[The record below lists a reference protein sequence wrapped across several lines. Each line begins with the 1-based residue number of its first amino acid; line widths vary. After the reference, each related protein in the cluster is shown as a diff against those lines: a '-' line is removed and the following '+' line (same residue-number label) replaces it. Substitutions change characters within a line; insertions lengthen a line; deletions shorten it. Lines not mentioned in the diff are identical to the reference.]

1 MSDQFNY
8 KLVTPEKIYLEGDA
22 QMVVLPGAEGD
33 LGVLPNHSN
42 IITSLRPGIIKVTN
56 SDQTQSLF
64 VEEGFI
70 KFSNN
75 ELLVIAVGLDEEAAL
90 NNDFINDKIEIGADD
105 KKLIDDLSKK
115 VIDDFIS
122 EYEKLSSLSREALEP
137 IIKSLIDKHKTN
149 FKGVGQPLRIALVG
163 SRFGPGIYD
172 VILSLDKAEVVKRLK
187 QI

>member
-90 NNDFINDKIEIGADD
+90 NNDFINDKIENYSSALETAEETQKMKIQ
-105 KKLIDDLSKK
+105 KK
-115 VIDDFIS
+115 VDS
-122 EYEKLSSLSREALEP
+122 LKLLL
-137 IIKSLIDKHKTN
+137 N
-149 FKGVGQPLRIALVG
+149 
-163 SRFGPGIYD
+163 
-172 VILSLDKAEVVKRLK
+172 
-187 QI
+187 

>member
-75 ELLVIAVGLDEEAAL
+75 ELLVIAVGLDNEAAL
-90 NNDFINDKIEIGADD
+90 NNDFINNKIENYSSALDAADETQKMKIQ
-105 KKLIDDLSKK
+105 KKIDSL
-115 VIDDFIS
+115 
-122 EYEKLSSLSREALEP
+122 KLLL
-137 IIKSLIDKHKTN
+137 N
-149 FKGVGQPLRIALVG
+149 
-163 SRFGPGIYD
+163 
-172 VILSLDKAEVVKRLK
+172 
-187 QI
+187 

>member
-56 SDQTQSLF
+56 SDQIQSFF

-90 NNDFINDKIEIGADD
+90 NNDFINDKIENYSSALDAADEAQKMKIQ
-105 KKLIDDLSKK
+105 KKIDSL
-115 VIDDFIS
+115 
-122 EYEKLSSLSREALEP
+122 KLLL
-137 IIKSLIDKHKTN
+137 N
-149 FKGVGQPLRIALVG
+149 
-163 SRFGPGIYD
+163 
-172 VILSLDKAEVVKRLK
+172 
-187 QI
+187 

>member
-90 NNDFINDKIEIGADD
+90 SNDFINDKIENYSSALDAADEVQKMKIQ
-105 KKLIDDLSKK
+105 KKIDSL
-115 VIDDFIS
+115 
-122 EYEKLSSLSREALEP
+122 KLLL
-137 IIKSLIDKHKTN
+137 N
-149 FKGVGQPLRIALVG
+149 
-163 SRFGPGIYD
+163 
-172 VILSLDKAEVVKRLK
+172 
-187 QI
+187 

>member
-1 MSDQFNY
+1 MFDQFSY

-90 NNDFINDKIEIGADD
+90 SNDFINDKIENYSSALDAADEAQKMKIQRKID
-105 KKLIDDLSKK
+105 SLKLL
-115 VIDDFIS
+115 
-122 EYEKLSSLSREALEP
+122 L
-137 IIKSLIDKHKTN
+137 N
-149 FKGVGQPLRIALVG
+149 
-163 SRFGPGIYD
+163 
-172 VILSLDKAEVVKRLK
+172 
-187 QI
+187 

>member
-56 SDQTQSLF
+56 SDETQSLF

-90 NNDFINDKIEIGADD
+90 NNDFINDKIENYSSALDAADETQKMKIQ
-105 KKLIDDLSKK
+105 KKIDSL
-115 VIDDFIS
+115 
-122 EYEKLSSLSREALEP
+122 KLLL
-137 IIKSLIDKHKTN
+137 N
-149 FKGVGQPLRIALVG
+149 
-163 SRFGPGIYD
+163 
-172 VILSLDKAEVVKRLK
+172 
-187 QI
+187 

>member
-56 SDQTQSLF
+56 SDQTHSLF

-90 NNDFINDKIEIGADD
+90 NNDFINDKIENYSSALDAADESQKMKIQ
-105 KKLIDDLSKK
+105 KKIDSL
-115 VIDDFIS
+115 
-122 EYEKLSSLSREALEP
+122 KLLL
-137 IIKSLIDKHKTN
+137 N
-149 FKGVGQPLRIALVG
+149 
-163 SRFGPGIYD
+163 
-172 VILSLDKAEVVKRLK
+172 
-187 QI
+187 

>member
-75 ELLVIAVGLDEEAAL
+75 ELLVIAVGLDEVAVL
-90 NNDFINDKIEIGADD
+90 NNDFINDKIEN
-105 KKLIDDLSKK
+105 
-115 VIDDFIS
+115 
-122 EYEKLSSLSREALEP
+122 YSSALETADETQKMK
-137 IIKSLIDKHKTN
+137 IQKKIDSLKLLLN
-149 FKGVGQPLRIALVG
+149 
-163 SRFGPGIYD
+163 
-172 VILSLDKAEVVKRLK
+172 
-187 QI
+187 

>member
-56 SDQTQSLF
+56 SDQTQALF

-90 NNDFINDKIEIGADD
+90 NNDFINDKIED
-105 KKLIDDLSKK
+105 
-115 VIDDFIS
+115 
-122 EYEKLSSLSREALEP
+122 YSSALETADEFQKMKLQKK
-137 IIKSLIDKHKTN
+137 IDSLKLLLN
-149 FKGVGQPLRIALVG
+149 
-163 SRFGPGIYD
+163 
-172 VILSLDKAEVVKRLK
+172 
-187 QI
+187 

>member
-42 IITSLRPGIIKVTN
+42 IITSLRPGIIKVSN

-75 ELLVIAVGLDEEAAL
+75 QLLVIAVGLNEEDAVNNEFINEKIENYSSALEAADENQKMKIQKKIDSLKLLL
-90 NNDFINDKIEIGADD
+90 N
-105 KKLIDDLSKK
+105 
-115 VIDDFIS
+115 
-122 EYEKLSSLSREALEP
+122 
-137 IIKSLIDKHKTN
+137 
-149 FKGVGQPLRIALVG
+149 
-163 SRFGPGIYD
+163 
-172 VILSLDKAEVVKRLK
+172 
-187 QI
+187 

>member
-33 LGVLPNHSN
+33 LGVFPNHSN

-90 NNDFINDKIEIGADD
+90 NNDFINNKIENYSSVLETADENQKMKIQ
-105 KKLIDDLSKK
+105 KKIDSL
-115 VIDDFIS
+115 
-122 EYEKLSSLSREALEP
+122 KLLL
-137 IIKSLIDKHKTN
+137 N
-149 FKGVGQPLRIALVG
+149 
-163 SRFGPGIYD
+163 
-172 VILSLDKAEVVKRLK
+172 
-187 QI
+187 

>member
-75 ELLVIAVGLDEEAAL
+75 ELLVIAVGLNEEAAL
-90 NNDFINDKIEIGADD
+90 NNEFINDKIEN
-105 KKLIDDLSKK
+105 
-115 VIDDFIS
+115 
-122 EYEKLSSLSREALEP
+122 YSSALETADETQKMK
-137 IIKSLIDKHKTN
+137 IQKKIDSLKLLLN
-149 FKGVGQPLRIALVG
+149 
-163 SRFGPGIYD
+163 
-172 VILSLDKAEVVKRLK
+172 
-187 QI
+187 

>member
-8 KLVTPEKIYLEGDA
+8 KLVTPGKIYLEGDA

-90 NNDFINDKIEIGADD
+90 NNDFINDKIEN
-105 KKLIDDLSKK
+105 
-115 VIDDFIS
+115 
-122 EYEKLSSLSREALEP
+122 YSSALETADETQKMK
-137 IIKSLIDKHKTN
+137 IQKKIDSLKLLLN
-149 FKGVGQPLRIALVG
+149 
-163 SRFGPGIYD
+163 
-172 VILSLDKAEVVKRLK
+172 
-187 QI
+187 

>member
-42 IITSLRPGIIKVTN
+42 IITSLRPGIIKVIN

-64 VEEGFI
+64 VEEGFT

-90 NNDFINDKIEIGADD
+90 NNDFINDKIKNYSSALDAADEAQKMKIQ
-105 KKLIDDLSKK
+105 KKIDSL
-115 VIDDFIS
+115 
-122 EYEKLSSLSREALEP
+122 KLLL
-137 IIKSLIDKHKTN
+137 N
-149 FKGVGQPLRIALVG
+149 
-163 SRFGPGIYD
+163 
-172 VILSLDKAEVVKRLK
+172 
-187 QI
+187 

>member
-90 NNDFINDKIEIGADD
+90 NNDFINDKIEN
-105 KKLIDDLSKK
+105 
-115 VIDDFIS
+115 
-122 EYEKLSSLSREALEP
+122 YSSALETSDGNQKMK
-137 IIKSLIDKHKTN
+137 IQKKIDSLKLLLN
-149 FKGVGQPLRIALVG
+149 
-163 SRFGPGIYD
+163 
-172 VILSLDKAEVVKRLK
+172 
-187 QI
+187 

>member
-75 ELLVIAVGLDEEAAL
+75 ELLVIAVGLDEEGAL
-90 NNDFINDKIEIGADD
+90 NNDFINDKIENYSSALDAADEAQKMKIQ
-105 KKLIDDLSKK
+105 KKIDSL
-115 VIDDFIS
+115 
-122 EYEKLSSLSREALEP
+122 KLLL
-137 IIKSLIDKHKTN
+137 N
-149 FKGVGQPLRIALVG
+149 
-163 SRFGPGIYD
+163 
-172 VILSLDKAEVVKRLK
+172 
-187 QI
+187 

>member
-75 ELLVIAVGLDEEAAL
+75 ELLVIAVGLNEEAAL
-90 NNDFINDKIEIGADD
+90 SNDFINDKIENYSSALDAADEAQKMKIQRKID
-105 KKLIDDLSKK
+105 SLKLL
-115 VIDDFIS
+115 
-122 EYEKLSSLSREALEP
+122 L
-137 IIKSLIDKHKTN
+137 N
-149 FKGVGQPLRIALVG
+149 
-163 SRFGPGIYD
+163 
-172 VILSLDKAEVVKRLK
+172 
-187 QI
+187 

>member
-90 NNDFINDKIEIGADD
+90 NNDFINDKIEN
-105 KKLIDDLSKK
+105 
-115 VIDDFIS
+115 
-122 EYEKLSSLSREALEP
+122 YSSALEP
-137 IIKSLIDKHKTN
+137 ADETHKMKIQKKIDSLKLLLN
-149 FKGVGQPLRIALVG
+149 
-163 SRFGPGIYD
+163 
-172 VILSLDKAEVVKRLK
+172 
-187 QI
+187 

>member
-8 KLVTPEKIYLEGDA
+8 KLVTPEKIYHEGDA

-90 NNDFINDKIEIGADD
+90 NNDFINDKIENYSSALDAADEAQKMKIQ
-105 KKLIDDLSKK
+105 KKIDSL
-115 VIDDFIS
+115 
-122 EYEKLSSLSREALEP
+122 KLLL
-137 IIKSLIDKHKTN
+137 N
-149 FKGVGQPLRIALVG
+149 
-163 SRFGPGIYD
+163 
-172 VILSLDKAEVVKRLK
+172 
-187 QI
+187 

>member
-90 NNDFINDKIEIGADD
+90 NNDFINDKIEN
-105 KKLIDDLSKK
+105 
-115 VIDDFIS
+115 
-122 EYEKLSSLSREALEP
+122 YSSALETADE
-137 IIKSLIDKHKTN
+137 IQKMKIQKKIDSLKLLLN
-149 FKGVGQPLRIALVG
+149 
-163 SRFGPGIYD
+163 
-172 VILSLDKAEVVKRLK
+172 
-187 QI
+187 

>member
-56 SDQTQSLF
+56 SDQTQSMF

-90 NNDFINDKIEIGADD
+90 NNDFINDKIENYSSALDAADEAQKMKIQ
-105 KKLIDDLSKK
+105 KKIDSL
-115 VIDDFIS
+115 
-122 EYEKLSSLSREALEP
+122 KLLL
-137 IIKSLIDKHKTN
+137 N
-149 FKGVGQPLRIALVG
+149 
-163 SRFGPGIYD
+163 
-172 VILSLDKAEVVKRLK
+172 
-187 QI
+187 

>member
-90 NNDFINDKIEIGADD
+90 NNDFINNKIENYYSVLETADENQKMKIQ
-105 KKLIDDLSKK
+105 KKIDSL
-115 VIDDFIS
+115 
-122 EYEKLSSLSREALEP
+122 KLLL
-137 IIKSLIDKHKTN
+137 N
-149 FKGVGQPLRIALVG
+149 
-163 SRFGPGIYD
+163 
-172 VILSLDKAEVVKRLK
+172 
-187 QI
+187 

>member
-90 NNDFINDKIEIGADD
+90 NNDFINGKIENYSSALDAADEAQKMKIQ
-105 KKLIDDLSKK
+105 KKID
-115 VIDDFIS
+115 
-122 EYEKLSSLSREALEP
+122 SL
-137 IIKSLIDKHKTN
+137 
-149 FKGVGQPLRIALVG
+149 
-163 SRFGPGIYD
+163 
-172 VILSLDKAEVVKRLK
+172 RLLLN
-187 QI
+187 

>member
-42 IITSLRPGIIKVTN
+42 IITSLTPGIIKVTN

-90 NNDFINDKIEIGADD
+90 NNDFINDKIENYSSALDAADEAQKMKIQ
-105 KKLIDDLSKK
+105 KKIDSL
-115 VIDDFIS
+115 
-122 EYEKLSSLSREALEP
+122 KLLL
-137 IIKSLIDKHKTN
+137 N
-149 FKGVGQPLRIALVG
+149 
-163 SRFGPGIYD
+163 
-172 VILSLDKAEVVKRLK
+172 
-187 QI
+187 

>member
-42 IITSLRPGIIKVTN
+42 IITSLRPGVIKVTN

-75 ELLVIAVGLDEEAAL
+75 ELLVIAVGLDEEATL
-90 NNDFINDKIEIGADD
+90 NNDFINDKIENYSSALDAADED
-105 KKLIDDLSKK
+105 KKIKIQKKIDSL
-115 VIDDFIS
+115 
-122 EYEKLSSLSREALEP
+122 KLLL
-137 IIKSLIDKHKTN
+137 N
-149 FKGVGQPLRIALVG
+149 
-163 SRFGPGIYD
+163 
-172 VILSLDKAEVVKRLK
+172 
-187 QI
+187 

>member
-90 NNDFINDKIEIGADD
+90 NNDFINDKIENYSSALDVADETQKMKIQ
-105 KKLIDDLSKK
+105 KKID
-115 VIDDFIS
+115 
-122 EYEKLSSLSREALEP
+122 SL
-137 IIKSLIDKHKTN
+137 
-149 FKGVGQPLRIALVG
+149 
-163 SRFGPGIYD
+163 
-172 VILSLDKAEVVKRLK
+172 RLLLN
-187 QI
+187 

>member
-90 NNDFINDKIEIGADD
+90 NNDFINDKIEN
-105 KKLIDDLSKK
+105 
-115 VIDDFIS
+115 
-122 EYEKLSSLSREALEP
+122 YSSALETANETHKMK
-137 IIKSLIDKHKTN
+137 IQKKIDSLKLLLN
-149 FKGVGQPLRIALVG
+149 
-163 SRFGPGIYD
+163 
-172 VILSLDKAEVVKRLK
+172 
-187 QI
+187 

>member
-56 SDQTQSLF
+56 SDQTHSLF

-90 NNDFINDKIEIGADD
+90 NNDFINDKIEN
-105 KKLIDDLSKK
+105 
-115 VIDDFIS
+115 
-122 EYEKLSSLSREALEP
+122 YSSALETADETQKMK
-137 IIKSLIDKHKTN
+137 IQKKIDSLKLLLN
-149 FKGVGQPLRIALVG
+149 
-163 SRFGPGIYD
+163 
-172 VILSLDKAEVVKRLK
+172 
-187 QI
+187 

>member
-90 NNDFINDKIEIGADD
+90 NNDFINDKIEN
-105 KKLIDDLSKK
+105 
-115 VIDDFIS
+115 
-122 EYEKLSSLSREALEP
+122 YSSALE
-137 IIKSLIDKHKTN
+137 IADETQKMKIQKKIDSLKLLLN
-149 FKGVGQPLRIALVG
+149 
-163 SRFGPGIYD
+163 
-172 VILSLDKAEVVKRLK
+172 
-187 QI
+187 

>member
-1 MSDQFNY
+1 MSDLFNY

-90 NNDFINDKIEIGADD
+90 NNDFINDKIENYSSTLETADETQKMKIQ
-105 KKLIDDLSKK
+105 KKIDSL
-115 VIDDFIS
+115 
-122 EYEKLSSLSREALEP
+122 KLLL
-137 IIKSLIDKHKTN
+137 N
-149 FKGVGQPLRIALVG
+149 
-163 SRFGPGIYD
+163 
-172 VILSLDKAEVVKRLK
+172 
-187 QI
+187 

>member
-90 NNDFINDKIEIGADD
+90 NNDFINDKIENYTSALDAADEAQKMKIQ
-105 KKLIDDLSKK
+105 KKIDSL
-115 VIDDFIS
+115 
-122 EYEKLSSLSREALEP
+122 KLLL
-137 IIKSLIDKHKTN
+137 N
-149 FKGVGQPLRIALVG
+149 
-163 SRFGPGIYD
+163 
-172 VILSLDKAEVVKRLK
+172 
-187 QI
+187 

>member
-56 SDQTQSLF
+56 SDQTQALF

-90 NNDFINDKIEIGADD
+90 NNDFINDKIEN
-105 KKLIDDLSKK
+105 
-115 VIDDFIS
+115 
-122 EYEKLSSLSREALEP
+122 YSSALETADETQKMK
-137 IIKSLIDKHKTN
+137 IQKKIDSLKLLLN
-149 FKGVGQPLRIALVG
+149 
-163 SRFGPGIYD
+163 
-172 VILSLDKAEVVKRLK
+172 
-187 QI
+187 

>member
-75 ELLVIAVGLDEEAAL
+75 ELLVIAVGLDEDAAL
-90 NNDFINDKIEIGADD
+90 NNDFINDKIENYSSALDAADEANKIKIQ
-105 KKLIDDLSKK
+105 KKIDSL
-115 VIDDFIS
+115 
-122 EYEKLSSLSREALEP
+122 KLLL
-137 IIKSLIDKHKTN
+137 N
-149 FKGVGQPLRIALVG
+149 
-163 SRFGPGIYD
+163 
-172 VILSLDKAEVVKRLK
+172 
-187 QI
+187 

>member
-75 ELLVIAVGLDEEAAL
+75 ELLVIAVGLDEETAL
-90 NNDFINDKIEIGADD
+90 NNDFINDKIENY
-105 KKLIDDLSKK
+105 S
-115 VIDDFIS
+115 
-122 EYEKLSSLSREALEP
+122 SSLETADETQKMK
-137 IIKSLIDKHKTN
+137 IQKKIDSLKLLLN
-149 FKGVGQPLRIALVG
+149 
-163 SRFGPGIYD
+163 
-172 VILSLDKAEVVKRLK
+172 
-187 QI
+187 

>member
-42 IITSLRPGIIKVTN
+42 IITSLRPGIIKVTK

-90 NNDFINDKIEIGADD
+90 NNDFINDKIENYSSALDAADEAQKMKIQ
-105 KKLIDDLSKK
+105 KKIDSL
-115 VIDDFIS
+115 
-122 EYEKLSSLSREALEP
+122 KLLL
-137 IIKSLIDKHKTN
+137 N
-149 FKGVGQPLRIALVG
+149 
-163 SRFGPGIYD
+163 
-172 VILSLDKAEVVKRLK
+172 
-187 QI
+187 

>member
-90 NNDFINDKIEIGADD
+90 NNDFINDKIENYSSALDAADETQKMKIQ
-105 KKLIDDLSKK
+105 KKSH
-115 VIDDFIS
+115 S
-122 EYEKLSSLSREALEP
+122 CRWRSG
-137 IIKSLIDKHKTN
+137 N
-149 FKGVGQPLRIALVG
+149 
-163 SRFGPGIYD
+163 
-172 VILSLDKAEVVKRLK
+172 
-187 QI
+187 

>member
-90 NNDFINDKIEIGADD
+90 NNDFINDKIENYSSTLETADETQKMKIQ
-105 KKLIDDLSKK
+105 KKIDSL
-115 VIDDFIS
+115 
-122 EYEKLSSLSREALEP
+122 KLLL
-137 IIKSLIDKHKTN
+137 N
-149 FKGVGQPLRIALVG
+149 
-163 SRFGPGIYD
+163 
-172 VILSLDKAEVVKRLK
+172 
-187 QI
+187 

>member
-56 SDQTQSLF
+56 SEQTQSLF

-90 NNDFINDKIEIGADD
+90 NNDFINDKIQN
-105 KKLIDDLSKK
+105 
-115 VIDDFIS
+115 
-122 EYEKLSSLSREALEP
+122 YSSALETADETQKMK
-137 IIKSLIDKHKTN
+137 IQKKIDSLKLLLN
-149 FKGVGQPLRIALVG
+149 
-163 SRFGPGIYD
+163 
-172 VILSLDKAEVVKRLK
+172 
-187 QI
+187 

>member
-75 ELLVIAVGLDEEAAL
+75 ELLVIALGLDEEAAI
-90 NNDFINDKIEIGADD
+90 NNDFINDKIENYSSALDAADEAQKMKIQ
-105 KKLIDDLSKK
+105 KKIDSL
-115 VIDDFIS
+115 
-122 EYEKLSSLSREALEP
+122 KLLL
-137 IIKSLIDKHKTN
+137 N
-149 FKGVGQPLRIALVG
+149 
-163 SRFGPGIYD
+163 
-172 VILSLDKAEVVKRLK
+172 
-187 QI
+187 